1 MTIRKDNWREN
12 YNNAIRLF
20 RQWKDAS
27 KEKCKFRTSND
38 NVRVNNADKEEAR
51 LTDTIY
57 NNKLIHEQIEMIM
70 LKVYDNIKGAVHS
83 YIRD

>member
-1 MTIRKDNWREN
+1 M
-12 YNNAIRLF
+12 
-20 RQWKDAS
+20 
-27 KEKCKFRTSND
+27 SND